1 MKLKELKN
9 KVKEHKTEIIICV
22 GSAILAGVGTAAYF
36 RFSKYGKLINEL
48 ERFKT
53 FEDGP
58 WGKGIVNDFTGFL
71 SESKTLRTCK
81 SDNIITVANMGEGWA
96 ETLQASPETRITG
109 LIFGLS
115 DK

>member
-1 MKLKELKN
+1 MKPKELKN
-9 KVKEHKTEIIICV
+9 KVKEHKTEIILCV
-22 GSAILAGVGTAAYF
+22 SSAILAGVGTAAYF

-48 ERFKT
+48 ESFKAV
-53 FEDGP
+53 EGGP

-81 SDNIITVANMGEGWA
+81 PVDIITVASMGEGLA
-96 ETLQASPETRITG
+96 ETLHTSPETQITG
-109 LIFGLS
+109 LIFGLG

>member
-9 KVKEHKTEIIICV
+9 KVKEHKTEIILCV
-22 GSAILAGVGTAAYF
+22 GSAILAGVGTAVYF

-48 ERFKT
+48 ENFNGL
-53 FEDGP
+53 EDGP
-58 WGKGIVNDFTGFL
+58 WGKGVINDFTGFL

-81 SDNIITVANMGEGWA
+81 ADDIVTVASMGEGWA
-96 ETLQASPETRITG
+96 EALQTSPETRITG